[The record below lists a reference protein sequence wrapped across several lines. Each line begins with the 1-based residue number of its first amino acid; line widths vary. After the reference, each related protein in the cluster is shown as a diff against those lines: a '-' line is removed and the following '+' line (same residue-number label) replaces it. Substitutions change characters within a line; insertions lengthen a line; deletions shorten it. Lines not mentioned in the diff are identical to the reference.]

1 MCVDN
6 LPPPPPNLLGKM
18 HKVIHLLTGAE
29 KQVQLDTL
37 ISPLLAGLVPAATW
51 SPLAEG
57 QLFLF
62 EDLMGGMVYQPE
74 GQAG

>member
-1 MCVDN
+1 M
-6 LPPPPPNLLGKM
+6 
-18 HKVIHLLTGAE
+18 IHLLTGAE

-37 ISPLLAGLVPAATW
+37 ISPLLVGLVPAATW

-57 QLFLF
+57 QLLLF
-62 EDLMGGMVYQPE
+62 EDLMGGMAHQPE